1 MTKQVCCIG
10 ELLIDMFS
18 TDVDVSLK
26 DAENFKRKAGGAPAN
41 VAATVAN
48 LGGKASMIGKVG
60 NDAFGKFLIE
70 TLKQYKVDP
79 ELFMV
84 SAQVHVFLKQS
95 DFMAFRISKQAKCC
109 E

>member
-1 MTKQVCCIG
+1 MTKLFCCIG
-10 ELLIDMFS
+10 VLLIDMSS

-26 DAENFKRKAGGAPAN
+26 DAENFNRKAGGAPAN

-70 TLKQYKVDP
+70 TVKQYKVDTS
-79 ELFMV
+79 MV
-84 SAQVHVFLKQS
+84 KKDEKLPTTI
-95 DFMAFRISKQAKCC
+95 AFVSRDTHGD
-109 E
+109 